1 MQYISNI
8 NKIDKS
14 NMKEAAT
21 ANPID
26 TKKLQARLMILQ
38 HAKNEQMQYLNQVK
52 ARKVEMSTNNS
63 LVQAFMENYKNMK
76 QAA

>member
-8 NKIDKS
+8 KRVEKPT
-14 NMKEAAT
+14 KTEAAT

-26 TKKLQARLMILQ
+26 TKKLQARLLILQ

-52 ARKVEMSTNNS
+52 ARKVEMSMNNS

>member
-8 NKIDKS
+8 KKVE
-14 NMKEAAT
+14 KPTLRQAAT

-38 HAKNEQMQYLNQVK
+38 HAKNEQMQYLKQVK
-52 ARKVEMSTNNS
+52 AKKVEMNTNNS